1 MVTLEEKRR
10 YLQRWFRGWASRGYG
25 SGQAYEEYMRV
36 REYIPREYRLRKTD
50 FLRLYREYAGIEMRH
65 REIRSVGRNRIP
77 SERLY
82 SPRPLFTGR
91 RYHSVCKV
99 IGYHKDTGERVEQFF
114 TLSHDTLMK
123 RKEIEERLLELVKA
137 REGNYPVKWERAVL
151 WEGYRNINVL

>member
-1 MVTLEEKRR
+1 MVTFEEKRR
-10 YLQRWFRGWASRGYG
+10 YLERWFRGWVSRGYG

-65 REIRSVGRNRIP
+65 RELRSVGRNRIP

-99 IGYHKDTGERVEQFF
+99 IGYHKDTGERVERFF